1 MKNRKEE
8 NIDDRIKRVTK
19 SVAAKKKALEIWE
32 QEAEQHPKN
41 SKRTILLGISIAASV
56 TIISIIGINYFSID
70 THTPED
76 GSFASYEY
84 SAMQPSSHNYGQDYD
99 IKEVKVLMDSEKYG
113 DALEAIDAIM
123 ADTLIDPALSLEKK
137 EEIRILHKS
146 RTYELEWLKIMAL
159 IRLKKNVEAEDL
171 LKEYSKIEGQHQKEA
186 QEILNNSN
194 RISNIEMDKASW
206 EDKEF

>member
-8 NIDDRIKRVTK
+8 NIDDRIERVTK

-32 QEAEQHPKN
+32 QEAEKQPN
-41 SKRTILLGISIAASV
+41 NTKRTILLGISVAASV

-76 GSFASYEY
+76 SSFVSYEY
-84 SAMQPSSHNYGQDYD
+84 SALQPSSQNNGQDYD
-99 IKEVKVLMDSEKYG
+99 IEAVKVLMDSEKYG
-113 DALEAIDAIM
+113 DAIEAIDAIM
-123 ADTLIDPALSLEKK
+123 ADTLIDPALSLEKMK
-137 EEIRILHKS
+137 EIRMLHKS
-146 RTYELEWLKIMAL
+146 RTYELEWLKIQSL
-159 IRLKKNVEAEDL
+159 IRLNKNVEAEKL